1 MASESRAGP
10 GSVATGLPA
19 TLLLCSRLQT
29 LASSSSRRHPAMRLA
44 MLTGKVG
51 VAGSSQHLNSLAVNI
66 DWRSSMQLWPAWL
79 LVSTL
84 STATAGAAKA
94 AEPPMLWPTTV
105 VIVDVATPPS
115 VCSVLPIAT
124 RLAVPMPE
132 SSAKPEGLRFTE
144 AARLQA
150 ARRSKA
156 IGWWDL
162 YPAAL
167 QTMILGRAGPLTQYL
182 HRRLGNKHGLSNSL
196 KKAIWTDGFKMDWQ
210 GSLHGLPAADHLTL
224 ADLGHIRTRDMFN
237 RFRVLHL
244 ANQTLQSLLM
254 HIPMQRCWFDLMH
267 GYTMFL
273 MHLLANELVT
283 VAKLDKAPKV
293 ARIGGRVLDLAASC
307 GHLGIVQLLT
317 SKGARASKKAVDLA
331 ARGGHLATG
340 CTANAID
347 WAAEQG
353 HLHVVEWML
362 AHGAAQFTHNAVGR
376 AKTDAIA
383 ALLVASLNPEG
394 RNQMVRNA
402 SEYADDALLKRIL
415 FHLRSG

>member
-1 MASESRAGP
+1 MASESRA
-10 GSVATGLPA
+10 ATLPA
-19 TLLLCSRLQT
+19 LQPT
-29 LASSSSRRHPAMRLA
+29 ADTRQQQLSRHPAMRLA
-44 MLTGKVG
+44 MLFSNDDPDSDLKDNPKTCMKPLQPLIVSRSTGKVG

-84 STATAGAAKA
+84 STATAGAAKSRRA
-94 AEPPMLWPTTV
+94 SHV
-105 VIVDVATPPS
+105 VANHRCDPTPPS

-124 RLAVPMPE
+124 RLA
-132 SSAKPEGLRFTE
+132 PEGLRFTE

-156 IGWWDL
+156 IG
-162 YPAAL
+162 
-167 QTMILGRAGPLTQYL
+167 TMILGRAGPLTQYL

-254 HIPMQRCWFDLMH
+254 HIPMQRCWFDCALLYPAVRLGTMAVMH

-340 CTANAID
+340 
-347 WAAEQG
+347 

-383 ALLVASLNPEG
+383 ALLVASLNPEDAT
-394 RNQMVRNA
+394 RCKCPIFLAVFVA
-402 SEYADDALLKRIL
+402 SDPPTTKHHDS
-415 FHLRSG
+415 SG